1 MNKDFMLVPFEGKEL
16 SMKRLTALMICFL
29 LLATFGC
36 ASYYKVT
43 DPASN
48 KTYYTKDVERHRDGS
63 IEFDD
68 EKTGAE
74 VTLQSSEV
82 IKVSSDE
89 FKENTK
95 K

>member
-1 MNKDFMLVPFEGKEL
+1 MNKDYILVRFERKEL
-16 SMKRLTALMICFL
+16 SMKRLTTLMICFVL
-29 LLATFGC
+29 FITLGC

-43 DPASN
+43 DPASS
-48 KTYYTKDVERHRDGS
+48 KTYYTKDVDRHRDGR
-63 IEFDD
+63 IEFKD

-82 IKVSSDE
+82 AEISKDE

>member
-1 MNKDFMLVPFEGKEL
+1 MR
-16 SMKRLTALMICFL
+16 RLTTMIICFL
-29 LLATFGC
+29 LFATLGC

-43 DPASN
+43 DPASS
-48 KTYYTKDVERHRDGS
+48 KTYYTKDVDRHRDGS
-63 IEFDD
+63 IEFKDS
-68 EKTGAE
+68 KTGAE

-82 IKVSSDE
+82 IKISSDE